1 MKSSPRDIQD
11 FLRSRRSVRRF
22 LPQAV
27 PSELLEQVLE
37 TSTWAPSAHNRQPWR
52 FVVLKTIESKLRLA
66 DEMGIE
72 FRRDLLHDGLSEDEV
87 EATIQRSRQRILDA
101 PVAIVVCLDMSEM
114 DSYPDEKRR
123 HYEYMMAVQSV
134 AMAGSTLLFAA
145 HAAGLG
151 GVWICA
157 PLFTPKTI
165 VSVFQLPIS
174 WEAQGLILLGY
185 PAIIPEPRPRKR
197 LDEVT
202 IYA

>member
-1 MKSSPRDIQD
+1 MKSNPVDTQD

-27 PSELLEQVLE
+27 PDGLLAQILE

-52 FVVLKTIESKLRLA
+52 FVVLKTPGSRLRLA

-72 FRRDLLHDGLSEDEV
+72 FRRDLMKEGLPEDEV

-101 PVAIVVCLDMSEM
+101 PVAIVVCLDMSDM
-114 DSYPDEKRR
+114 DIYSDQKRS
-123 HYEYMMAVQSV
+123 HYEYIMAVQSV
-134 AMAGSTLLFAA
+134 AMAGNTLLFAA

-157 PLFTPKTI
+157 PLFTPLTI
-165 VSVFQLPIS
+165 TRIFKLPAS
-174 WEAQGLILLGY
+174 WEAQGLVLLGY
-185 PAIIPEPRPRKR
+185 PAKIPEPRRRKS
-197 LDEVT
+197 LNEIT
-202 IYA
+202 IYD